1 MAAIFMV
8 VAAVLVTVGTQLVA
22 TARKQANQQTNAV
35 AIAQN
40 AAQAGLQDAIGWF
53 KRQVTQPVAAN
64 PLSLYGVAPNPTPT
78 YPATIVTN
86 TGSMAV
92 SYSDEAFF
100 PVYNTANPV
109 STDTID
115 SSVGT
120 TIGLVNEFSPDGAS
134 SVSQAT
140 TDGSQPRWERY
151 EVQRQLPG
159 APVSNAV
166 HDMTG
171 ERMFQKLDGLGY
183 DWTIQATGYYYI
195 RKDFTKSVSAP
206 YYWVKDYKTPPNQLL
221 GTCKMATEIRK
232 ISTTLPWG
240 VNAALY
246 MPNAAL
252 LKTGT
257 ETYVSN
263 ASQNGVY
270 SYASTATAKPVTAGA
285 KEVVGSGVTES
296 GTVDLSSA
304 DVFGMLITVFPNLDS
319 VVKPTTA
326 TNFASIPA
334 QSIIYY
340 NGNLTI
346 DPAGA
351 NPNFY
356 LIGPG
361 GSQTGLLVVNG
372 NFTMNSTASQQN
384 GFYGLVYV
392 TGSVNLNGSVIE
404 GALIVGNA
412 GTGVTLASASG
423 NPAAVYYNSTM
434 LQRMQTVV
442 AGYLED
448 VTARKIFLAV
458 AN

>member
-1 MAAIFMV
+1 MATMFMII
-8 VAAVLVTVGTQLVA
+8 AAVLIVVGTQLVK
-22 TARKQANQQTNAV
+22 TARQQANQQTNSVAV
-35 AIAQN
+35 AQN

-53 KRQVTQPVAAN
+53 KRQTNQPVAAETN
-64 PLSLYGVAPNPTPT
+64 PNNYGAAPNPTPT
-78 YPATIVTN
+78 YPVTITTNNGPLTVT
-86 TGSMAV
+86 
-92 SYSDEAFF
+92 YSDQAFY

-115 SSVGT
+115 P
-120 TIGLVNEFSPDGAS
+120 TIQGIVNEFSPDGAG

-151 EVQRQLPG
+151 EVLQQPAG

-166 HDMTG
+166 HDVTG
-171 ERMFQKLDGLGY
+171 ERMFQKMDGLGY
-183 DWTIQATGYYYI
+183 VWSIQSTGYYYI
-195 RKDFTKSVSAP
+195 RKDFTKSATAP
-206 YYWVKDYKTPPNQLL
+206 YYWIKDYKTYPNKLL
-221 GTCKMATEIRK
+221 ASCKMATEIRK
-232 ISTTLPWG
+232 ISTTMPWG

-246 MPNAAL
+246 MPDPGL
-252 LKTGT
+252 LKTST
-257 ETYVSN
+257 STYVSN

-270 SYASTATAKPVTAGA
+270 SYAGTTNNKPVTAGP

-296 GTVDLSSA
+296 GTVNLSPA
-304 DVFGMLITVFPNLDS
+304 DVFGMLITEFPNLDS
-319 VVKPTTA
+319 VVKPTTS
-326 TNFASIPA
+326 TNFASIPS

-356 LIGPG
+356 VIGPG

-392 TGSVNLNGSVIE
+392 TGSVNLTGSIIE

-412 GTGVTLASASG
+412 GTGVTLTSSNG
-423 NPAAVYYNSTM
+423 NPAAIYYNATM

-442 AGYLED
+442 SGYLED

-458 AN
+458 GN